1 MSEENVNV
9 QTNSNENTETNPSTE
24 TSNKNVPYDR
34 FQEVV
39 ASKNEMAGQIGKLQ
53 AQIDKMNQD
62 NKSKAEAKMVEDGKL
77 KEALDIVT
85 QELILKSPSVLNPVY
100 EYVLENKIF
109 EGEYTFSDWI
119 NGPLG
124 FKVET
129 GSNVINISYKDNDKD
144 FILKVLK
151 KISLEYKNYS
161 TRDIE
166 KGLVKQIKYLE
177 NQNEI
182 MRKAAKKSMNALN
195 EFQIKNGLGTM
206 YGFVGENDDFSSF
219 QNTN

>member
-1 MSEENVNV
+1 MSEEKVDV

-85 QELILKSPSVLNPVY
+85 QERDSFKTQSEQWNKYQTDKRENLMSKLTDDTDKSIAEGLTDLSKLETYVNKVVTVNAPSTSTARATTGKVGDMGGYSSYAEWAEKDPKGYQEANNTVKGSGI
-100 EYVLENKIF
+100 KI
-109 EGEYTFSDWI
+109 G
-119 NGPLG
+119 
-124 FKVET
+124 
-129 GSNVINISYKDNDKD
+129 
-144 FILKVLK
+144 
-151 KISLEYKNYS
+151 
-161 TRDIE
+161 
-166 KGLVKQIKYLE
+166 
-177 NQNEI
+177 
-182 MRKAAKKSMNALN
+182 
-195 EFQIKNGLGTM
+195 
-206 YGFVGENDDFSSF
+206 YGG
-219 QNTN
+219 

>member
-1 MSEENVNV
+1 MSEEKTEV

-85 QELILKSPSVLNPVY
+85 QERDSFKTQSEQWNKYQTDKRENLMSKLTDDTDKSIAEGLTDLSKLETYVNKVVTVNAPSTSTARATTGKAGDFGGY
-100 EYVLENKIF
+100 SSYVEWAEKDPKGYQEANN
-109 EGEYTFSDWI
+109 T
-119 NGPLG
+119 
-124 FKVET
+124 VT
-129 GSNVINISYKDNDKD
+129 GSGI
-144 FILKVLK
+144 
-151 KISLEYKNYS
+151 KI
-161 TRDIE
+161 
-166 KGLVKQIKYLE
+166 G
-177 NQNEI
+177 
-182 MRKAAKKSMNALN
+182 
-195 EFQIKNGLGTM
+195 
-206 YGFVGENDDFSSF
+206 YGE
-219 QNTN
+219 

>member
-62 NKSKAEAKMVEDGKL
+62 NKSRAEAKMVEDGKL

-85 QELILKSPSVLNPVY
+85 QERDSFKTQS
-100 EYVLENKIF
+100 EQWNK
-109 EGEYTFSDWI
+109 YQTD
-119 NGPLG
+119 
-124 FKVET
+124 KRET
-129 GSNVINISYKDNDKD
+129 LMGK
-144 FILKVLK
+144 L
-151 KISLEYKNYS
+151 
-161 TRDIE
+161 T
-166 KGLVKQIKYLE
+166 
-177 NQNEI
+177 
-182 MRKAAKKSMNALN
+182 
-195 EFQIKNGLGTM
+195 
-206 YGFVGENDDFSSF
+206 NDDDKSIAEGLTDLNKLETYVNKVTSSVNAPSTSQARATTGKAGDMGGYDSYAEWASKDPKGYERANSTINKQGF
-219 QNTN
+219 RIGYTEQE